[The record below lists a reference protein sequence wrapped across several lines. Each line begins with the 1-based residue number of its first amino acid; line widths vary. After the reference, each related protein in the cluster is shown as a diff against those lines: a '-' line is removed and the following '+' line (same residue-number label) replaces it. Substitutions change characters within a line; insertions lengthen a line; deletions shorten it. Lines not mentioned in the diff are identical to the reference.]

1 MCIYTHVYTYL
12 DTCLYICLSVIV
24 DTYMYTHT
32 HAGGVGAGR
41 LHILFVS
48 ILTWPHEDIHR
59 TRYE

>member
-1 MCIYTHVYTYL
+1 MHVQAAYINDKIPMINEGLCIRFFHV
-12 DTCLYICLSVIV
+12 C
-24 DTYMYTHT
+24 
-32 HAGGVGAGR
+32 AGGVGAGR